1 MRGSL
6 RGLLPLIDNSSLDC
20 VESLTLM
27 PGGNVPL
34 EDFRRMAG
42 ERLTLWS
49 RLLGICFTRLYSKNC
64 LRNLVYEIFSTY
76 GEGGLLWVLL
86 VLSLQI
92 PTSIPLDV

>member
-1 MRGSL
+1 
-6 RGLLPLIDNSSLDC
+6 
-20 VESLTLM
+20 M

-49 RLLGICFTRLYSKNC
+49 RLLRICFTRLYSKNC

-76 GEGGLLWVLL
+76 GKEGLL
-86 VLSLQI
+86 
-92 PTSIPLDV
+92 